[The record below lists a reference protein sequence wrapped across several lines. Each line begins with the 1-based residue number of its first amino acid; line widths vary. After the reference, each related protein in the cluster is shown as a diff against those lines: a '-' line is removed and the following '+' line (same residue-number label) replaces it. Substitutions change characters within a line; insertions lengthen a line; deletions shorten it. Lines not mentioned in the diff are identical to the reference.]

1 MWASEYQNAAMRTND
16 HRSWKRMSDFFV
28 KPNQRFDEAQ
38 LFNATLGLSG
48 ETGEFNDALK
58 KMIFHE
64 KPFDANMLQKELG
77 DILWYITLICDTF
90 GWSLDSIMKTNLSK
104 LAMRY
109 PNGFDTN
116 RSNNKE
122 G

>member
-16 HRSWKRMSDFFV
+16 HRSWKRMSDFFAE
-28 KPNQRFDEAQ
+28 PNQRFDEAQ

-64 KPFDANMLQKELG
+64 KPFDSNMLQKELG
-77 DILWYITLICDTF
+77 DILWYIALICDTF
-90 GWSLDSIMKTNLSK
+90 GWSLDSIMETNLSK

-116 RSNNKE
+116 MSNNKE
-122 G
+122 V